1 MLVELDNPAPFP
13 NIPAEAPD
21 MLTELEGE
29 YGVDNVIQDE
39 PKMSDEQ

>member
-13 NIPAEAPD
+13 NIPVEALD

-29 YGVDNVIQDE
+29 YGVDNVVQDE